1 MPIGRRFA
9 NDGLSDEAT
18 QQGNRI
24 VASEKD
30 PLGQKLH
37 DVEGARVDQ
46 WARQHDAELL
56 EQIHNKW
63 TSALQSLKGGKTRRG
78 QIFGKRQAFACPEGH
93 GAWIDRATLDSITK
107 S

>member
-1 MPIGRRFA
+1 MPIGKRFA

-37 DVEGARVDQ
+37 DVKGARVDQ

-56 EQIHNKW
+56 LTN
-63 TSALQSLKGGKTRRG
+63 LLK
-78 QIFGKRQAFACPEGH
+78 CPEGH
-93 GAWIDRATLDSITK
+93 GAWIDGATLDSITK